1 MILTDSKPARI
12 ATPARSRY
20 NVSGGQSVAGG
31 LIYADLTYK
40 VRGAI
45 FNVYNALGP
54 GHKEPV
60 YQKALAKELI
70 FTKIAFQIETPLDV
84 NYRGEK
90 VGNYRPDFII
100 DNRLILEIKATEFM
114 PKIFEQQLIR
124 YLKTTN
130 FKVGLLVNFGGAKLF
145 IKRLIWTNPR

>member
-1 MILTDSKPARI
+1 MIYTDSK
-12 ATPARSRY
+12 
-20 NVSGGQSVAGG
+20 
-31 LIYADLTYK
+31 LIFADLTYK

-45 FNVYNALGP
+45 FNVYNVLGP

-60 YQKALAKELI
+60 YGKALIKEFI
-70 FTKIAFQIETPLDV
+70 VNNIPFKTETPIDV

-90 VGNYRPDFII
+90 VGNYRPDFIV
-100 DNRLILEIKATEFM
+100 DDSLILEIKATEFM

-130 FKVGLLVNFGGAKLF
+130 FKVGLLVNFGAPTLF
-145 IKRLIWTNPR
+145 IKRLIWTNPCKSVKKSV

>member
-1 MILTDSKPARI
+1 MDEKICTDSK
-12 ATPARSRY
+12 
-20 NVSGGQSVAGG
+20 

-60 YQKALAKELI
+60 YGKALSSEL
-70 FTKIAFQIETPLDV
+70 TIARIPFETEISLDV
-84 NYRGEK
+84 KYRGFK

-100 DNRLILEIKATEFM
+100 DNCIILEIKATEFM
-114 PKIFEQQLIR
+114 PKIYEQQLIR

-130 FKVGLLVNFGGAKLF
+130 FKVGLLVNFGQPTLF
-145 IKRLIWTNPR
+145 IKRLVWSKESA

>member
-1 MILTDSKPARI
+1 MILADSK
-12 ATPARSRY
+12 
-20 NVSGGQSVAGG
+20 
-31 LIYADLTYK
+31 LIFADLTYR

-45 FNVYNALGP
+45 FNVYNVLGP

-60 YQKALAKELI
+60 YEKALMKE
-70 FTKIAFQIETPLDV
+70 FTVNNISFKTETPIDV

-100 DNRLILEIKATEFM
+100 DNSLILEIKATEFM
-114 PKIFEQQLIR
+114 PKIFEQQLVR

-130 FKVGLLVNFGGAKLF
+130 YRLGLLVNFGAPTLF
-145 IKRLIWTNPR
+145 IKRLIWTDPRKSAQKSV

>member
-1 MILTDSKPARI
+1 MSSKPVLNQTIYADSK
-12 ATPARSRY
+12 
-20 NVSGGQSVAGG
+20 

-45 FNVYNALGP
+45 FNVYNVLGP

-60 YQKALAKELI
+60 YQKALIKEFSI
-70 FTKIAFQIETPLDV
+70 NNIPFQTETPLDV

-100 DNRLILEIKATEFM
+100 DNCLILEIKATEFI

-130 FKVGLLVNFGGAKLF
+130 FKVGLLVNFGQPTLF
-145 IKRLIWTNPR
+145 IKRLIWTNPRKSVKKSV